1 MKMDY
6 RKIKKALSE
15 GRARELFGGAGS
27 ISIEVEGIGSVVFD
41 VVAYD
46 SEDIVDRDKTHSM
59 TLWMRDLLLEPMK
72 FNEMDINKWEDS
84 DIRKYINSENFIN
97 RFEQGFREL
106 LCSVYK
112 ENGDRMRTKDIFF
125 LLSKEEIEGIYE
137 FIKCDK
143 DRVKVNKNGKKCWH
157 RIRNA
162 SGGIATDT
170 TWYIKSDG
178 STCSGSCANW
188 LSYFA
193 PACVIAA

>member
-97 RFEQGFREL
+97 RFESGFREL

-112 ENGDRMRTKDIFF
+112 KNGDRARTKDMFF
-125 LLSKEEIEGIYE
+125 LLSKEELNGGYE
-137 FIKCDK
+137 FIKSDK
-143 DRVKVNKNGKKCWH
+143 DCMKANKNGEKRWH
-157 RIRNA
+157 RIRSA
-162 SGGIATDT
+162 GGGITDT

-178 STCSGSCANW
+178 STCGGSCANW

-193 PACVIAA
+193 PACVIAV